1 MVYKLSRSL
10 TALFPGRCRLCGTG
24 TGTDAGT
31 TTGAGLCQPCHR
43 EAPWLANVCACCS
56 LPLSASHD
64 DSLCGRCQKQAPVFD
79 ATTALFHYRPPVDYL
94 IKRLKFSGELAIG
107 PLLSGLLANRLASR
121 DVILPELLIPVPLHR
136 SRLQERGFN
145 QATELARAIAHRLEI
160 NTTHRLCRR
169 NRKTQP
175 QSLLSHNARRLNLRN
190 AFTVSSDKL
199 PNHVAIIDDVM
210 TTGHTANELSR
221 ALKIAGAKKVE
232 VWVIARAGNH

>member
-10 TALFPGRCRLCGTG
+10 TALFPGHCRLCGT
-24 TGTDAGT
+24 TGK
-31 TTGAGLCQPCHR
+31 GLCQPCHR
-43 EAPWLANVCACCS
+43 EAPWLANVCTCCS

-64 DSLCGRCQKQAPVFD
+64 DGLCGRCQKRAPVFD

-94 IKRLKFSGELAIG
+94 IKRLKFSGELAIS

-121 DVILPELLIPVPLHR
+121 DLVLPELLIPVPLHR
-136 SRLQERGFN
+136 SRLKERGFN
-145 QATELARAIAHRLEI
+145 QATELARAVAHRLEI

-190 AFTVSSDKL
+190 AFTVSGDKL
-199 PNHVAIIDDVM
+199 PAHVAIIDDVM
-210 TTGHTANELSR
+210 TTGHTANELAR
-221 ALKIAGAKKVE
+221 ALKCAGAEKVE
-232 VWVIARAGNH
+232 VWVIARAGYY